1 MMQCN
6 TLLILTNIAQLS
18 ESPIHPPAAAPFSKR
33 FIQTIPLTGMLRGLC
48 LEDLIGTSIYIN
60 L

>member
-18 ESPIHPPAAAPFSKR
+18 ESPIHSPALLSKR

-48 LEDLIGTSIYIN
+48 LEDPIGTVIYIN